1 MKNGK
6 NPASSNAP
14 TKTIFRSKE
23 RRCRNLAGPQ
33 QGQGRDHGGLARCN
47 YIEFQSGIIC
57 TCGRK
62 RIGSF
67 KLACPNPDR
76 GTNEAMASQTN
87 TNLVRRR
94 TPKQISFGAWGRRG
108 GTDQGPPRSSKP
120 SHTPK
125 PAVPNLSHWAG
136 QWTLHT
142 EQTHAQAYGCTE
154 TSPTAGPHFK
164 GSRKQVNLKST
175 LVEASLPKGTSDNAY
190 VDVSLGEAHAAL
202 Q

>member
-1 MKNGK
+1 MKKGK

-33 QGQGRDHGGLARCN
+33 QGQGRDHHGGLARCN

-57 TCGRK
+57 TGGRK

-76 GTNEAMASQTN
+76 GTNEAMASETN

-94 TPKQISFGAWGRRG
+94 TPKQISFGAWG
-108 GTDQGPPRSSKP
+108 SSKP
-120 SHTPK
+120 GHTPK
-125 PAVPNLSHWAG
+125 AAVANLSHWAG

-142 EQTHAQAYGCTE
+142 EQTHAQAYGWLSSVRLFVIT
-154 TSPTAGPHFK
+154 
-164 GSRKQVNLKST
+164 
-175 LVEASLPKGTSDNAY
+175 
-190 VDVSLGEAHAAL
+190 
-202 Q
+202 